1 MSSENTTSGAN
12 SANYD
17 IRPDVLNFEDISK
30 MVPALAGHRK
40 LVERV
45 MHWLKV
51 DEVNAVH
58 GRNCHAVGV
67 DFSHA
72 LIEDEFKI
80 KVRVD
85 NEEVLSRF
93 PTGAFITVSNHP
105 FGALDGIILLHMVGK
120 YRPDF
125 KVMVN
130 LILNQISA
138 MRPNFIAVDALASDD
153 PEKKKVSMQGIRE
166 AMMLVKSGSPLGF
179 FPAGAVSKVQKD
191 LHIRD
196 REWQSSIIRLV
207 KQLKVPVVP
216 IYFHGHNSTW
226 FNILGMISWKLR
238 TLRLPAEVFRRRGKS
253 IHMSIGEPITV
264 EEQTACP
271 DMEALGKLL
280 RERTY
285 ALEKIK

>member
-1 MSSENTTSGAN
+1 MSSENTTSGAG

-264 EEQTACP
+264 DEQTACP

>member
-1 MSSENTTSGAN
+1 
-12 SANYD
+12 
-17 IRPDVLNFEDISK
+17 
-30 MVPALAGHRK
+30 
-40 LVERV
+40 
-45 MHWLKV
+45 
-51 DEVNAVH
+51 
-58 GRNCHAVGV
+58 
-67 DFSHA
+67 
-72 LIEDEFKI
+72 
-80 KVRVD
+80 
-85 NEEVLSRF
+85 
-93 PTGAFITVSNHP
+93 
-105 FGALDGIILLHMVGK
+105 
-120 YRPDF
+120 
-125 KVMVN
+125 
-130 LILNQISA
+130 
-138 MRPNFIAVDALASDD
+138 
-153 PEKKKVSMQGIRE
+153 MQGIRE